1 MENQI
6 ANQHRKGSVAVH
18 LNTNNNA
25 LPAKR
30 KKNTSKGP
38 DPQNDPLK
46 SVLKTSSLIISG
58 TTTTPDR
65 SSGPVLVRTKSAYG
79 VGTLK
84 ERRDAASSSSKPKT
98 QFSDSKISPVEVCL

>member
-1 MENQI
+1 M
-6 ANQHRKGSVAVH
+6 
-18 LNTNNNA
+18 NTNPGT

-58 TTTTPDR
+58 TTTPDR